1 MNTEFRLHYSNGYDP
16 IDGPMLT
23 QIDSLF
29 FRNKEQL
36 LEYINCMCIAT
47 NGNRFVLHSTFPF
60 SVVTYKSNFW
70 STKWILAD
78 EQRISSYHDLEKMES
93 PGPGFRRQISGSID
107 AKEKFKRWPQFLNDI
122 KAMPEGIFVSA
133 KLEEKSVPS
142 YSRPDNWSFYVKDV
156 HITFGISDE
165 YAQRVNNERV
175 RFAKHQNVFE
185 ELYKH
190 MSTYNYKGKTDIDIA
205 RNGVHFFNSSSF
217 QYGLTDYFSKF
228 QLKPLANK
236 FECFVFANVLHDY
249 IVEKE
254 KKNLVFYDG
263 SIELAHNVAIS
274 VIGSEPTYVR
284 LTICFSEK
292 NEKASLNSW

>member
-23 QIDSLF
+23 QIDCL

-78 EQRISSYHDLEKMES
+78 EQRISSYHDLEKIES

-190 MSTYNYKGKTDIDIA
+190 MSTYNCKGKTSIDIA
-205 RNGVHFFNSSSF
+205 RNGVYFYNYSSF
-217 QYGLTDYFSKF
+217 QHGLTDYFSKF
-228 QLKPLANK
+228 QLKPLSDK
-236 FECFVFANVLHDY
+236 FECFVFANAFVDY
-249 IVEKE
+249 IS
-254 KKNLVFYDG
+254 KKSGTQASYDI
-263 SIELAHNVAIS
+263 SIELIHYAYDIPS
-274 VIGSEPTYVR
+274 IDSEPICVR
-284 LTICFSEK
+284 IVVSYSNKTETT
-292 NEKASLNSW
+292 NLNSW

>member
-78 EQRISSYHDLEKMES
+78 EQRISSYHDLEKIES
-93 PGPGFRRQISGSID
+93 PGPGFRRQISGSIE
-107 AKEKFKRWPQFLNDI
+107 AKSKFKRWPQFLNDI

-165 YAQRVNNERV
+165 YAQRVNNERL

-185 ELYKH
+185 ELFKL
-190 MSTYNYKGKTDIDIA
+190 MSSYTLNNRTIMHIGRD
-205 RNGVHFFNSSSF
+205 GVVF
-217 QYGLTDYFSKF
+217 QWSGLSKSDFTCYFSKF
-228 QLKPLANK
+228 QLKPLADK
-236 FECFVFANVLHDY
+236 FECFAFANAFVDY
-249 IVEKE
+249 LS
-254 KKNLVFYDG
+254 KKRGNLACDENI
-263 SIELAHNVAIS
+263 SIELLHNARNFIHFTS
-274 VIGSEPTYVR
+274 IGTDVR
-284 LTICFSEK
+284 LVRNFSYQKTSDE
-292 NEKASLNSW
+292 SQ